1 MAKGFLQVY
10 GVDYVETFAPVVR
23 YKSIRM
29 ILVLASQYGL
39 VIHQIDYKTA
49 FLNATLTESIYMEQ
63 PTGYSTGR
71 DYVWKLNKA
80 IYGLKQSPMEWN
92 HEIDSTLKTLGYNPT
107 VSDPCV
113 YIKLAPNYP
122 PIILALYVDDTIIA
136 IHPNLMDQ
144 WEQDRQAIAA
154 TYPITDLGVCRWIL
168 NMELM
173 VTPDPVTGKCIY
185 TLSQHPYVIKLLDKF
200 NMTDC
205 NPVQALTLFAN
216 LSDPKQDPGHALTMD
231 QHSLYR
237 QIVGAVLYLANT
249 TRMDISYAVSTLS
262 CYLAEPKS
270 IHLTAAKHLLRY
282 LKGTVNYKMEFKPE
296 PELPISLH
304 AYSDADWAG
313 NKTDRRS
320 TTGMIIQLCG
330 NTISWNSNKQSTV
343 ALSSAESEYMALAAT
358 FQEIIWCMT
367 WIEEVVGSD
376 TPIDTQVF
384 GDSQSAIAMV
394 RSSAHHDRS
403 KHIDIR
409 YHFIKDWVKRD
420 TIKLNWIPTDQ
431 QLADMMTKALPKVL
445 LHKFRDQ
452 LLVKD

>member
-1 MAKGFLQVY
+1 MPWRTGGFPPAACPSGPGYRGPSGSRRQPVPVPPSHPNASASTHAGPNTQQADILDVDNSHDESDDQLIDDTTNIDSTIHIPDLPLPTTRSGRVSKPIFRYGIGSVGDYGIEDVIMALIGNEAEPTTYKQAVSCRHADQWKEAMNKEIASMSGQDVFQLVPRTKDMNVIKSRWVYKIKTDASNLPTVWKARLVAKGFLQVY

-63 PTGYSTGR
+63 PTGYSTGS

-92 HEIDSTLKTLGYNPT
+92 HEIDSTLRTLGYNPT

-113 YIKLAPNYP
+113 YIKLVPNYP

-136 IHPNLMDQ
+136 IHPDLMDQ

-154 TYPITDLGVCRWIL
+154 AYSITDLGICRWIL

-185 TLSQHPYVIKLLDKF
+185 TLSQHPYIIKLLDKF

-216 LSDPKQDPGHALTMD
+216 LSDPKQDQGHALTMD

-249 TRMDISYAVSTLS
+249 TRMDISYAVS
-262 CYLAEPKS
+262 
-270 IHLTAAKHLLRY
+270 
-282 LKGTVNYKMEFKPE
+282 
-296 PELPISLH
+296 
-304 AYSDADWAG
+304 
-313 NKTDRRS
+313 
-320 TTGMIIQLCG
+320 
-330 NTISWNSNKQSTV
+330 
-343 ALSSAESEYMALAAT
+343 
-358 FQEIIWCMT
+358 
-367 WIEEVVGSD
+367 
-376 TPIDTQVF
+376 
-384 GDSQSAIAMV
+384 
-394 RSSAHHDRS
+394 
-403 KHIDIR
+403 
-409 YHFIKDWVKRD
+409 
-420 TIKLNWIPTDQ
+420 
-431 QLADMMTKALPKVL
+431 
-445 LHKFRDQ
+445 
-452 LLVKD
+452 